1 MKVAMP
7 VQVYAASLFKKT
19 STMMNKAAAM
29 QPSPIIMAAIK
40 KPLVSFE
47 CCNVPTT
54 CEYTHTHTISSSVH
68 AIQCL

>member
-40 KPLVSFE
+40 KPLVSLSVV
-47 CCNVPTT
+47 VPTT
-54 CEYTHTHTISSSVH
+54 LSVHSVH